1 VTMVRAA
8 LIGAAAGVVALVGAV
23 AASALFPT
31 GLALIVE
38 PAPGTDVAP
47 IVVGGALFVPLGV
60 LLLSVVPA
68 LRAARTRGDAQG
80 VALVAG
86 LRRPSALAAFVARS
100 GLPASAATG
109 VRLALEPGRGRTAV
123 PVRSAIV
130 GLTLA
135 VVALTAAFGF
145 TASFHH
151 LLETPRLYGQ
161 FFDFGGGYPFGGGFD
176 EAIAAMV
183 ADPGLSD
190 VMVGNF
196 RESAGVEG
204 PGGAASVNV
213 WGMETLKGSITPT
226 IAQGTWPVNDGE
238 LALGGKTMHQVG
250 AHIGDTVQ
258 IRAGDTILPLKVV
271 GKAVF
276 MGGGFG
282 PGLAEGAGMTFSQL
296 QAFFPKDERNMF
308 TANLAPGASSH
319 DVSARLNPLFEPLGT
334 PVGDLEAIAD
344 AGLTTGGVVDS
355 IGSGQRVPLALSG
368 LLALAAIG
376 TLVHTLVTSIRRRR
390 RDLAVLKTLGFV
402 RRQVSAT
409 VAWQASTL
417 AGIALLIGLPFGVA
431 VGRWGWTLFA
441 NTIGV
446 LPVPIVDLP
455 PLLIAVPVT
464 LLLANLIAL
473 IPGRLAA
480 ATRPAAVFRSE

>member
-1 VTMVRAA
+1 
-8 LIGAAAGVVALVGAV
+8 
-23 AASALFPT
+23 
-31 GLALIVE
+31 
-38 PAPGTDVAP
+38 
-47 IVVGGALFVPLGV
+47 
-60 LLLSVVPA
+60 
-68 LRAARTRGDAQG
+68 
-80 VALVAG
+80 
-86 LRRPSALAAFVARS
+86 
-100 GLPASAATG
+100 
-109 VRLALEPGRGRTAV
+109 
-123 PVRSAIV
+123 VRSALV

-135 VVALTAAFGF
+135 VVAATAAFGF
-145 TASFHH
+145 SSSFHH
-151 LLETPRLYGQ
+151 LVETPRLYGQ

-196 RESAGVEG
+196 REAVDVQG
-204 PGGAASVNV
+204 PARSVAVNV

-226 IAQGTWPVNDGE
+226 MAKGAWPVNDGE
-238 LALGGKTMHQVG
+238 LALGAKTMRQVG

-258 IRAGDTILPLKVV
+258 VRAGDTVVPLKVV
-271 GKAVF
+271 GQAVLP
-276 MGGGFG
+276 GYGFG
-282 PGLAEGAGMTFSQL
+282 PGLAEGAGMTFPQL
-296 QAFFPKDERNMF
+296 QAFFPKDERNLF
-308 TANLAPGASSH
+308 TANLAPGANAAA
-319 DVSARLNPLFEPLGT
+319 VSARLNPLFEPLGT
-334 PVGDLEAIAD
+334 PVGDLEAVANF
-344 AGLTTGGVVDS
+344 GFSTTGMVDAL
-355 IGSGQRVPLALSG
+355 GGAQRVPLVLSG

-376 TLVHTLVTSIRRRR
+376 TLVHVLVTSIRRRR

-417 AGIALLIGLPFGVA
+417 AGIALLIGLPLGVA

-441 NTIGV
+441 NSIGV
-446 LPVPIVDLP
+446 LPVPVVDLP